1 MMRTLALPRGASIDW
16 PARAVR
22 ANVMSQPDAELVR
35 QVAGGDSAAFETL
48 VRRHLAAAHA
58 AAFDILQDGDDAEDV
73 CQDAFITAL
82 RRIKQLNEP
91 DRFRPWLITIV
102 RNRALDVKTS
112 ARVRMQDA
120 SVDSVTLPAADRT
133 SDRIERAELRSDLAQ
148 ALDSLTRLQRDVL
161 LRHDYEGMR
170 HGEIAR
176 ELGISAGASRFHL
189 HVARKAMRTLL
200 RNRHNGELA
209 T

>member
-1 MMRTLALPRGASIDW
+1 MMRTLALPRGTSIDL

-22 ANVMSQPDAELVR
+22 ADTMSQPDAELVR
-35 QVAGGDSAAFETL
+35 QVARGHNDAFETL

-58 AAFDILQDGDDAEDV
+58 AAFDILHDADDAEDV

-82 RRIKQLNEP
+82 RRIRQLKEP
-91 DRFRPWLITIV
+91 ERFRPWLMTIV

-112 ARVRMQDA
+112 ARVRMHDA
-120 SVDSVTLPAADRT
+120 SVDSVAMPAPDRT
-133 SDRIERAELRSDLAQ
+133 SDRVERAELRGDLAR
-148 ALDSLTRLQRDVL
+148 AMESLTRLQRDVL
-161 LRHDYEGMR
+161 VRHDYEGMR

-189 HVARKAMRTLL
+189 HVARKAMRALL
-200 RNRHNGELA
+200 RNLHNGELA
-209 T
+209 S